1 MSKVNESPT
10 YFRAAKAHGIEA
22 VEREGGRY
30 ESGLIRRVS
39 IITRGE
45 ALGHD
50 LWVDRDF
57 LSDVTAEINA
67 SDRGIKARFTHPG
80 LSSDGIGTKLG
91 TVHDAHRDDGQ
102 VFADLHFQRASHVTP
117 DGNLADYVMTLAEE
131 TPDQFGV
138 SIVFEHDQ
146 ELEEVHTQ
154 EHMTEGRYISPD
166 EDNKNNFPHA
176 MLHALRAAD
185 VVDEPAANPDGLF
198 KRGQEYAQQG
208 DALLSYALGLT
219 DAKPEVSSFG
229 VDGDRAAQ
237 FLARFLTRH
246 NLSIQKGGDS
256 VSEEVIEADAVDT
269 PPTREEFAA
278 DLGRFVA
285 AFGAKN
291 GAEWFTNNVT
301 FEDAQGLFIT
311 EQSQNISTLQAKVQE
326 LEETLSSLNRG
337 EDDGVDF
344 QTSDDSSA
352 GGPQKL
358 SGRIRISGRSYN

>member
-1 MSKVNESPT
+1 MAKINEPPT
-10 YFRAAKAHGIEA
+10 YFRAAQSHGIDS
-22 VEREGGRY
+22 VERDGGRY
-30 ESGLIRRVS
+30 EAGLIRGVS

-57 LSDVTAEINA
+57 LSDVTGAINA
-67 SDRGIKARFTHPG
+67 ADRGIKARFTHPG
-80 LSSDGIGTKLG
+80 LSGDGIGTKLG
-91 TVHDAHRDDGQ
+91 TVHNAYWEGDQ

-146 ELEEVHTQ
+146 ELEEQHTT
-154 EHMTEGRYISPD
+154 EHMMEGRYISPD

-256 VSEEVIEADAVDT
+256 VSEEKVEADAVDM

-291 GAEWFTNNVT
+291 GAEWFTNQVS
-301 FEDAQGLFIT
+301 FEDAQGLFIA
-311 EQSQNISTLQAKVQE
+311 EQSQHISTLQAKVQE
-326 LEETLSSLNRG
+326 LEETLASLNRG
-337 EDDGVDF
+337 EDDGVEF
-344 QTSDDSSA
+344 QTEEEVA
-352 GGPQKL
+352 GGPQRL